1 MVVNATGHCC
11 GAGFTTIDVAGRCC
25 ASDAH
30 VDACGVCG
38 GDGVAVDA
46 LGTCC
51 KSTLPASGICCVDSA
66 GRSLAVDDCGVCG
79 GVNACDAAV
88 AFEVAT
94 GASTTYTD
102 VALLSGIAS
111 AVASALGVSTAS
123 IDNVTLAVVDD
134 ATRRRLTSPLGAR
147 LLVGIVVAA
156 AFAARHCTHLSLDLD
171 LSHTHTLLLCI
182 ALSLSLSRSHT
193 LAVSL
198 AVSVAPHSPH

>member
-1 MVVNATGHCC
+1 VDGLDCRGGVVDIAGMCCEGTMVVNATGHCC

-38 GDGVAVDA
+38 GDGVAVDV

-51 KSTLPASGICCVDSA
+51 KSTLPASGICCVDGA

-88 AFEVAT
+88 AFEVAA
-94 GASTTYTD
+94 GASTTTD
-102 VALLSGIAS
+102 AALLSRLAS

-123 IDNVTLAVVDD
+123 IDNVTLTLHDG
-134 ATRRRLTSPLGAR
+134 ATIRRLTSGVGAR
-147 LLVGIVVAA
+147 QLVSVVSLVVVVAVVVVVVV
-156 AFAARHCTHLSLDLD
+156 C
-171 LSHTHTLLLCI
+171 
-182 ALSLSLSRSHT
+182 
-193 LAVSL
+193 AVQR
-198 AVSVAPHSPH
+198 